1 MKHVW
6 SFLIGA
12 FGSHFHSHLTERS
25 IWESH
30 ATFSHIGSVRPLT
43 QLCGS
48 SFLRVLIPAVEH
60 LYILETG
67 FSQLHWQDDI
77 EIIQWLELLHPFTT
91 AKDLYI
97 SSKFTP
103 RIASALK
110 EVLPSLQNFFFGGF
124 SPIWKCPG
132 NHRAVCCCATACR
145 SPHCRFQLGK
155 KVARRSIC
163 VVSTLPAFLFAR
175 RSTPDI

>member
-6 SFLIGA
+6 CFLIGA

-48 SFLRVLIPAVEH
+48 SFLRALILAVEH
-60 LYILETG
+60 LYSLETG
-67 FSQLHWQDDI
+67 FSQPRWQDDI
-77 EIIQWLELLHPFTT
+77 ESSRWLELLHPFT
-91 AKDLYI
+91 AVKDLYI

-110 EVLPSLQNFFFGGF
+110 EALPSLQNPFWRIQ
-124 SPIWKCPG
+124 P
-132 NHRAVCCCATACR
+132 HREVSRKPSGSLFLSLLLRDSLPVTW
-145 SPHCRFQLGK
+145 PVTTPLPFPTGK
-155 KVARRSIC
+155 ESR
-163 VVSTLPAFLFAR
+163 
-175 RSTPDI
+175 